1 MKDKYSR
8 EIDYLRISVT
18 DRCNLRCVYCMPEK
32 GIDIVP
38 HNDILTLE
46 EIARVV
52 QASTLVGVRKIRLT
66 GGEPLIRKGI
76 SPLINRISS
85 MPEIDD
91 IALTTNGII
100 FAEQAEILKQAGL
113 KRVNFSLDSLREDR
127 FKFITR
133 GGNLNKV
140 LESIE
145 TAIRLDIKPV
155 KINTVL
161 IRDFNDDEII
171 QFANLTMEKPL
182 HIRFIELMP
191 IGTSQTWASGRF
203 IPAQE
208 VKDIIEIKLGRLDR
222 IQKPKGN
229 GPAQYYQFKGA
240 VGTIGFISAISE
252 HFCSKC
258 NRLRL
263 TSTGVL
269 RPCLY
274 SDDEVDIRTALRS
287 GASLK
292 KLSEIIVRSARNKP
306 KKHSALGPGDYR
318 SMMYQIGG

>member
-1 MKDKYSR
+1 MKDKYNR
-8 EIDYLRISVT
+8 EINYLRISVT

-38 HNDILTLE
+38 HKDILSLE
-46 EIARVV
+46 EIVRVV
-52 QASTLVGVRKIRLT
+52 QASTLAGVKKIRLT

-76 SPLINRISS
+76 IHLISEINA

-91 IALTTNGII
+91 LALTTNGTT
-100 FAEQAEILKQAGL
+100 FVEQAEKLKHAGL
-113 KRVNFSLDSLREDR
+113 KRVNFSLDSLHKDR
-127 FKFITR
+127 FKYITR
-133 GGNLNKV
+133 GGNLDKV

-145 TAIRLDIKPV
+145 AAIKSDIRPV

-229 GPAQYYQFKGA
+229 GPAHYYQLKGA
-240 VGTIGFISAISE
+240 NGTIGFIPAISE
-252 HFCSKC
+252 HFCRNC

-263 TSTGVL
+263 TSTGGL

-274 SDDEVDIRTALRS
+274 SEDEIDIRTALRG

-292 KLSEIIVRSARNKP
+292 ELSEIIVSSVQNKP
-306 KKHSALGPGDYR
+306 IRHSAMGPSDER

>member
-18 DRCNLRCVYCMPEK
+18 DRCNLRCKYCMPEK
-32 GIDIVP
+32 GIDMVS
-38 HNDILTLE
+38 HKDVLSLE
-46 EIARVV
+46 EIARIV

-76 SPLINRISS
+76 SQLIAKINS

-91 IALTTNGII
+91 LALTTNGIT
-100 FAEQAEILKQAGL
+100 FAEQAEKLKQAGL
-113 KRVNFSLDSLREDR
+113 KRVNFSLDSLRKDR

-133 GGNLNKV
+133 EGDLDKV

-145 TAIRLDIKPV
+145 AAIKLDLKPV

-161 IRDFNDDEII
+161 IRDFNDDEIV
-171 QFANLTMEKPL
+171 QFANLTMEKSL

-208 VKDIIEIKLGRLDR
+208 VKDIIEIKLGRLDK

-240 VGTIGFISAISE
+240 IGTIGFISAISE

-263 TSTGVL
+263 TSTGGL

-274 SDDEVDIRTALRS
+274 SDDEVDIRTALRC

-292 KLSEIIVRSARNKP
+292 KLSEIIASSVQHKP
-306 KKHSALGPGDYR
+306 KKHSAIGPGTYR

>member
-18 DRCNLRCVYCMPEK
+18 DRCNLRCIYCMPEK
-32 GIDIVP
+32 GIDIVS
-38 HNDILTLE
+38 HNDILSLE
-46 EIARVV
+46 EIARVI
-52 QASTLVGVRKIRLT
+52 QASTLVGVKKIRLT

-76 SPLINRISS
+76 SLLINKISL

-91 IALTTNGII
+91 IALTTNGIL
-100 FAEQAEILKQAGL
+100 FAEQAEKLKQAGL
-113 KRVNFSLDSLREDR
+113 KRVNFSLDSLRKDR
-127 FKFITR
+127 FNFITR
-133 GGNLNKV
+133 GGNLDKV

-145 TAIRLDIKPV
+145 AAIKLDLNPV

-171 QFANLTMEKPL
+171 QFANLTMERPL

-208 VKDIIEIKLGRLDR
+208 VKDIIERKLGCLNR
-222 IQKPKGN
+222 IQKLKGN

-240 VGTIGFISAISE
+240 TGTIGFISAISE

-263 TSTGVL
+263 TSTGGL

-274 SDDEVDIRTALRS
+274 SDDEVDIRTALRC

-292 KLSEIIVRSARNKP
+292 TLSEIIASSVQNKP
-306 KKHSALGPGDYR
+306 EKHSATGPGDYR

>member
-18 DRCNLRCVYCMPEK
+18 DRCNLRCMYCMPEK
-32 GIDIVP
+32 GIDIVS
-38 HNDILTLE
+38 HNDILSLE

-52 QASTLVGVRKIRLT
+52 QASTLVGVKKIRLT
-66 GGEPLIRKGI
+66 GGEPLIRRGI
-76 SPLINRISS
+76 SLLINRINS

-91 IALTTNGII
+91 LALTTNGIL
-100 FAEQAEILKQAGL
+100 FAEQAEELKQAGL
-113 KRVNFSLDSLREDR
+113 KRVNFSLDSLRKDR

-133 GGNLNKV
+133 GGNLDKV
-140 LESIE
+140 WESIE
-145 TAIRLDIKPV
+145 AAIRLDIKPV

-171 QFANLTMEKPL
+171 QFAGLTMEKPL

-229 GPAQYYQFKGA
+229 GPAQYYHFKGA
-240 VGTIGFISAISE
+240 TGTIGFISAISE

-263 TSTGVL
+263 TSTGGL

-274 SDDEVDIRTALRS
+274 SDGEADIKTALRC

-292 KLSEIIVRSARNKP
+292 TLSEIIANSVQNKP
-306 KKHSALGPGDYR
+306 KKHSEIDLGAYR

>member
-1 MKDKYSR
+1 
-8 EIDYLRISVT
+8 
-18 DRCNLRCVYCMPEK
+18 MPEK
-32 GIDIVP
+32 GIDTVP
-38 HNDILTLE
+38 HKDVLSFE

-52 QASTLVGVRKIRLT
+52 QASALVGVKKIRLT

-76 SPLINRISS
+76 SLLISKIKL

-91 IALTTNGII
+91 LALTTNGTN
-100 FAEQAEILKQAGL
+100 FAEQAEKLKHAGL
-113 KRVNFSLDSLREDR
+113 KRVNFSLDSLQKDR
-127 FKFITR
+127 FQYITR

-140 LESIE
+140 LEAIE
-145 TAIRLDIKPV
+145 AALLLDLKPV

-161 IRDFNDDEII
+161 IRGFNDDEII
-171 QFANLTMEKPL
+171 QIANLSIEKPL

-191 IGTSQTWASGRF
+191 IGTSQAWASGRF

-208 VKDIIEIKLGRLDR
+208 VKDIIEINLGRLEK

-229 GPAQYYQFKGA
+229 GPAHYYRLNGA
-240 VGTIGFISAISE
+240 SGTIGFIPAISE
-252 HFCSKC
+252 HFCRNC

-263 TSTGVL
+263 TSTGGL

-274 SDDEVDIRTALRS
+274 SEDEIDIRTALRG

-292 KLSEIIVRSARNKP
+292 ELSEIIVSSVQNKP
-306 KKHSALGPGDYR
+306 IRHSATGPGDDR

>member
-18 DRCNLRCVYCMPEK
+18 DRCNLRCMYCMPEK

-38 HNDILTLE
+38 HNDILNLE
-46 EIARVV
+46 EIARAI
-52 QASTLVGVRKIRLT
+52 QASTLVGVKKIRLT
-66 GGEPLIRKGI
+66 GGEPLIRRGI
-76 SPLINRISS
+76 SLLINKISS

-91 IALTTNGII
+91 LALTTNGIL
-100 FAEQAEILKQAGL
+100 FAEQAKKLKQAGL
-113 KRVNFSLDSLREDR
+113 KRVNFSLDSLQKDR
-127 FKFITR
+127 YQYITR
-133 GGNLNKV
+133 GGNLHKV
-140 LESIE
+140 LEAIE
-145 TAIRLDIKPV
+145 AALLLDLKPV

-161 IRDFNDDEII
+161 IRGFNDDEIVQI
-171 QFANLTMEKPL
+171 ANLSIEKPL

-191 IGTSQTWASGRF
+191 IGTSQAWAGGRF

-208 VKDIIEIKLGRLDR
+208 VKDIIEMNLGRLER
-222 IQKPKGN
+222 IEKPKGN
-229 GPAQYYQFKGA
+229 GPAHYYKLSRA
-240 VGTIGFISAISE
+240 VGTIGFIPAISE

-263 TSTGVL
+263 TSTGGL

-274 SDDEVDIRTALRS
+274 SEDEIDIRTALRR

-292 KLSEIIVRSARNKP
+292 ELSEIIVSSVQNKP
-306 KKHSALGPGDYR
+306 IRHSATGPGAER